1 MMVKHPRFVR
11 EADADRDC
19 KIALRLESPQGKP
32 RGLVFCPD
40 QQGLNSHNDMMHF
53 KEHVTSKSPP
63 PFTPAT
69 KQYEQSDEFTPAEIL
84 MSKYNNV

>member
-53 KEHVTSKSPP
+53 KGHVTSKSLPLHP
-63 PFTPAT
+63 TT
-69 KQYEQSDEFTPAEIL
+69 KQYEQSGEFTPAEIL
-84 MSKYNNV
+84 KSKYNNV